1 MRLDVSRARTTIIKK
16 ATLNLVSPSVM
27 MGGGVLII
35 LIQTCIFF
43 ANIYINVMEEYL
55 YIYCVYNPSLHV
67 SGFEYC
73 VKIGVT
79 RDLKRRLRELSGTY
93 VPTAY
98 RIVDVIV
105 CPLEF
110 RHIERDL
117 HKLYSKHRI
126 DEKKEFFNV
135 SRNDIIQQF
144 QNIRDQY
151 DFPHPM
157 EVD

>member
-1 MRLDVSRARTTIIKK
+1 
-16 ATLNLVSPSVM
+16 
-27 MGGGVLII
+27 
-35 LIQTCIFF
+35 
-43 ANIYINVMEEYL
+43 MEEYL

-73 VKIGVT
+73 VKICVT
-79 RDLKRRLRELSGTY
+79 RDLKRRLRKLSGTY

-98 RIVDVIV
+98 RVVDVIV
-105 CPLEF
+105 CPIEF

-126 DEKKEFFNV
+126 NEKREFFNV
-135 SRNDIIQQF
+135 SRYEIIQQF
-144 QNIRDQY
+144 QYIRDQY

>member
-1 MRLDVSRARTTIIKK
+1 
-16 ATLNLVSPSVM
+16 
-27 MGGGVLII
+27 
-35 LIQTCIFF
+35 
-43 ANIYINVMEEYL
+43 MEEYL

-110 RHIERDL
+110 RYIERDL

-135 SRNDIIQQF
+135 SRDDIIQQF

-157 EVD
+157 EVDS

>member
-1 MRLDVSRARTTIIKK
+1 M
-16 ATLNLVSPSVM
+16 
-27 MGGGVLII
+27 
-35 LIQTCIFF
+35 
-43 ANIYINVMEEYL
+43 MEEYL
-55 YIYCVYNPSLHV
+55 CIYCVYNPSLRV

-98 RIVDVIV
+98 KIVDVII

-117 HKLYSKHRI
+117 HKLYSKYRI

-135 SRNDIIQQF
+135 SRNEIIQQF
-144 QNIRDQY
+144 QKIRDQY
-151 DFPHPM
+151 DLPHPM
-157 EVD
+157 EVDS